1 MPTTPEKEVHRPL
14 SLTDPPYV
22 KGQDV
27 KALQEAINARFK
39 DLKLPIHVGVDG
51 EFGPR
56 TRRKT
61 NRCLFFLG
69 ADPRGDKPAGPVF
82 TIEEQNFVRDPDTLN
97 KEQHERSKRRVHDFL
112 EHQSQHGG
120 YDGIRQKIVA
130 YALWGCSNEPSIH
143 YAQVRPYPSNPRQLP
158 MSTDCSGFSTLA
170 YKDAGGPDPN
180 GFGFSGYGYTGT
192 ILSACEHIAPSECKA
207 GDLIV
212 YGPSTGHHVVIATE
226 AGSNPMTVSHGQER
240 GPFRISHGDED
251 NYQPE
256 PDTFCRI
263 LDD

>member
-1 MPTTPEKEVHRPL
+1 MPDDKAVHRPL
-14 SLTDPPYV
+14 SLTDPPYMRGGDV
-22 KGQDV
+22 RELQD
-27 KALQEAINARFK
+27 EINNRFE
-39 DLKLPIHVGVDG
+39 DLKLPIHVGADG
-51 EFGPR
+51 VFGPR
-56 TRRKT
+56 SRRKT
-61 NRCLFFLG
+61 NRCLYFLG
-69 ADPRGDKPAGPVF
+69 ADPRGDKPAGPLF
-82 TIEEQNFVRDPDTLN
+82 TEAEQKLIRNPSNLN
-97 KEQHERSKRRVHDFL
+97 AEQKERSKRRVAEFL
-112 EHQSQHGG
+112 KNHSDHGG
-120 YDGIRQKIVA
+120 FDGIREKIVA
-130 YALWGCSNEPSIH
+130 YALWGVANEPSIH
-143 YAQVRPYPSNPRQLP
+143 YAQVRPYPSSPRALP
-158 MSTDCSGFSTLA
+158 MQTDCSGFSTLA